1 MGISFF
7 VSLKYFWSKSKLN
20 IVNFISAVASLVLVI
35 ASCSFFIVLSVFSGL
50 KDFGLQYNRAFD
62 PDLKISSEGGGSFK
76 LSKSQVDFLNSNR
89 VLYSSVL
96 EEKIVLGEG
105 EKSVYG
111 ELVGVQQNYREIVQ
125 TDSLLS
131 LGRWISLSSNEAVV
145 SYNTAS
151 SLDLGLFEYG
161 NGLQVSVPIKK
172 ARQGLNKTPFKS
184 RRFMATGVFNS
195 SDEKDQKMV
204 FAPLSSVQ
212 GLLDKKEGD
221 ISSVLIKTYDP
232 GGLKEL
238 LKKEFSSDFTIKSR
252 EELNETY
259 YKMIN
264 SEGLILNILMG
275 LILLVAM
282 FNSVGAIIILIVE
295 KQKSIKTLIKL
306 GATPLNIKHIFFGH
320 GLLISFV
327 GGLLGLSLG
336 VIFVWIQK
344 TFSLIT
350 LSGTTIA
357 YPVSFE
363 TSNILTVFL
372 FLLTICG
379 IGSYIASE
387 RSLKIKLQQ

>member
-161 NGLQVSVPIKK
+161 NGLQVSVPIKN
-172 ARQGLNKTPFKS
+172 ARQGLNKTLFKS

-232 GGLKEL
+232 DGLKEL

-275 LILLVAM
+275 LILIVAM

-306 GATPLNIKHIFFGH
+306 GATPFNIKHIFFGH

-387 RSLKIKLQQ
+387 RSLKIKLQ

>member
-1 MGISFF
+1 MDISFF

-76 LSKSQVDFLNSNR
+76 LSKSQADFLNSNG

-161 NGLQVSVPIKK
+161 NGLQVSVPIKN
-172 ARQGLNKTPFKS
+172 ARQGLNKTLFKS

-195 SDEKDQKMV
+195 SDEKDQRMV

-212 GLLDKKEGD
+212 ELLDKKEGD
-221 ISSVLIKTYDP
+221 ISSILIKTYDP
-232 GGLKEL
+232 AGLKKF
-238 LKKEFSSDFTIKSR
+238 LKKEFSNEFTIKSR

-275 LILLVAM
+275 LILTVAM

-306 GATPLNIKHIFFGH
+306 GATPFDIKHIFFGH

-336 VIFVWIQK
+336 VVFVWIQK

-363 TSNILTVFL
+363 VSNILTVFL

-379 IGSYIASE
+379 VGSYIASK
-387 RSLKIKLQQ
+387 RSLKIKLQ